1 MRLSENRIAAV
12 CAFAGAALL
21 AFGTILHPGDAD
33 PNNAAAAFAEY
44 AASRHWITIHL
55 IQFAGVAAMTAALLM
70 LSRQLQA
77 GALLRLAAGGAV
89 ASLALA
95 AALQAV
101 DGIALK
107 AMVDA
112 WAAAPEA
119 EKNAA
124 FRAAFAV
131 RQIEIGFASLS
142 SLVFGA
148 AVALFGA
155 ALLNSRVFSR
165 WLGWLGIAAGLG
177 FAATGLAIAYS
188 GFSDVEMLVL
198 MPASLLLLV
207 WMAGLGAMLWRRCS
221 LQNRPLREASP
232 DLGGVTASKGG
243 T

>member
-21 AFGTILHPGDAD
+21 ALGTVLHPGDAD

-44 AASRHWITIHL
+44 AASRQWIAIHL
-55 IQFAGVAAMTAALLM
+55 IQFAGVAAMTAALLV
-70 LSRQLQA
+70 LCRQLEA
-77 GALLRLAAGGAV
+77 GALPRLAAGGAV

-112 WAAAPEA
+112 WAAAPPA

-148 AVALFGA
+148 TAMLYGA
-155 ALLNSRVFSR
+155 ALLTTRAFPA
-165 WLGWLGIAAGLG
+165 WLGWLATAAGFG
-177 FAATGLAIAYS
+177 MAAAGLAIAYT
-188 GFSDVEMLVL
+188 GFSDLEMLIL
-198 MPASLLLLV
+198 MPASLLLLA
-207 WMAGLGAMLWRRCS
+207 WMAGLGAMWWRAKEEGAARH
-221 LQNRPLREASP
+221 
-232 DLGGVTASKGG
+232 
-243 T
+243 

>member
-21 AFGTILHPGDAD
+21 ALGTVLHPGDAD

-44 AASRHWITIHL
+44 AASRQWIAIHL
-55 IQFAGVAAMTAALLM
+55 IQFAGVAAMIAALLV
-70 LSRQLQA
+70 LGRQLEA
-77 GALLRLAAGGAV
+77 SALPRLAAGGAV

-107 AMVDA
+107 VMVDA
-112 WAAAPEA
+112 WAAAPAA

-142 SLVFGA
+142 SIMFGA
-148 AVALFGA
+148 TAALFGA
-155 ALLNSRVFSR
+155 ALLNSRVFSP
-165 WLGWLGIAAGLG
+165 WLCWLGIAAGLG
-177 FAATGLAIAYS
+177 LAAAGLAIAYT
-188 GFSDVEMLVL
+188 GFSDLEMLIL
-198 MPASLLLLV
+198 MPASLLLLA
-207 WMAGLGAMLWRRCS
+207 WMAGLGVMMWRGE
-221 LQNRPLREASP
+221 QPL
-232 DLGGVTASKGG
+232 
-243 T
+243 

>member
-1 MRLSENRIAAV
+1 MLSSSYPGNRIAAV

-21 AFGTILHPGDAD
+21 ALGTVLHPGDAD
-33 PNNAAAAFAEY
+33 PNNAAAAVAEY
-44 AASRHWITIHL
+44 AASRQWIAIHL
-55 IQFAGVAAMTAALLM
+55 IQFAGVAAMIAALLM
-70 LSRQLQA
+70 LGRQLEA
-77 GALLRLAAGGAV
+77 GALPRLATGGAV

-112 WAAAPEA
+112 WAAAPAA

-148 AVALFGA
+148 TAVLFGA
-155 ALLNSRVFSR
+155 ALLNARAFPA
-165 WLGWLGIAAGLG
+165 WLGWLGIAAGSG
-177 FAATGLAIAYS
+177 MAAAGLAIAYT
-188 GFSDVEMLVL
+188 GFSDLEMLIL
-198 MPASLLLLV
+198 MPASVLLLA
-207 WMAGLGAMLWRRCS
+207 WMVGMGVILWRRPAMT
-221 LQNRPLREASP
+221 RVRV
-232 DLGGVTASKGG
+232 G
-243 T
+243 

>member
-21 AFGTILHPGDAD
+21 ALGTILHPGEAD

-44 AASRHWITIHL
+44 AASRQWIAIHL
-55 IQFAGVAAMTAALLM
+55 TQFAGVAAMIAALLA
-70 LSRQLQA
+70 LGRQLEA
-77 GALLRLAAGGAV
+77 GALLRLAAGGGV

-112 WAAAPEA
+112 WAAAPAA

-148 AVALFGA
+148 TAALFGA
-155 ALLNSRVFSR
+155 ALLNSRTFSP
-165 WLGWLGIAAGLG
+165 WLGRLGIAAGLG
-177 FAATGLAIAYS
+177 IAATGLAIAYT
-188 GFSDVEMLVL
+188 GFSDVEMLIL
-198 MPASLLLLV
+198 MLASVLLLV
-207 WMAGLGAMLWRRCS
+207 WMVALGVMMWRRQS
-221 LQNRPLREASP
+221 QSAPS
-232 DLGGVTASKGG
+232 
-243 T
+243 

>member
-21 AFGTILHPGDAD
+21 ALGTILHPGEAD

-44 AASRHWITIHL
+44 AASRHWIAVHL
-55 IQFAGVAAMTAALLM
+55 IQFAGVAAMIAALLV
-70 LSRQLQA
+70 LGRQLEA
-77 GALLRLAAGGAV
+77 GALPRLATGGAV

-112 WAAAPEA
+112 WAAAPAA

-148 AVALFGA
+148 TATLYGA
-155 ALLNSRVFSR
+155 AVVTTRAFPA

-177 FAATGLAIAYS
+177 IAATGVAIAYT
-188 GFSDVEMLVL
+188 GFSELEMLIL
-198 MPASLLLLV
+198 MPASFLLLA
-207 WMAGLGAMLWRRCS
+207 WMAGLGVMMWRRE
-221 LQNRPLREASP
+221 QPL
-232 DLGGVTASKGG
+232 
-243 T
+243 